1 MFMVKYFLIM
11 VGLFSVHS
19 FLLSQQAPQLVS
31 TLVNGCGSP
40 DGATEYMVVYS
51 GSTSFTASTTSINIQ
66 YSTST
71 VANLF
76 TITDTF
82 VAGGN
87 ATFVANL
94 NGLLNSCDFTFVNVN
109 PGSTLIPAGS
119 HILILND
126 DITSAID
133 FSAWCGQNLTNV
145 YVLFS
150 SDSSWPA
157 NGVFANA
164 SATNRLMRS
173 IINVTQTDFSYANN
187 WASNADGNYV
197 QWNDGGGAG
206 AVYSNYPN
214 CEPIDT
220 NSLPVSLLHFDVKQI
235 ANSICVEWATDSETG
250 NSHFTMFRSQ
260 KGYVWDELGMIS
272 GKGDSDKIER
282 YEYFDT
288 PLLGGR
294 YYYKLKQTDFNG
306 DFEYF
311 SLVMIDFVKKERPIE
326 VYPNPTTDF
335 ILVKSDVSIVK
346 AIFTNLHGQSVEL
359 VPKTTHHEFF
369 RFNIQRLNQGLYSV
383 LLFGTRGLLL
393 KKRIIVN

>member
-1 MFMVKYFLIM
+1 M
-11 VGLFSVHS
+11 VGLFSVHYV
-19 FLLSQQAPQLVS
+19 LPSQQAPQLVS

-82 VAGGN
+82 VSGGN

-94 NGLLNSCDFTFVNVN
+94 NGLLNTCDFTFVNVN
-109 PGSTLIPAGS
+109 PSSTLIPAGS

-173 IINVTQTDFSYANN
+173 VINVTQTDFSYANN

-214 CEPIDT
+214 CEPNNT
-220 NSLPVSLLHFDVKQI
+220 NSLPVSLLYFDITQTSDKVL
-235 ANSICVEWATDSETG
+235 VEWATDSEIG
-250 NSHFTMFRSQ
+250 NSHFTIYRSQ
-260 KGYVWDELGMIS
+260 NGYAWDELGMVS
-272 GKGDSDKIER
+272 GKGDSDKTVQ
-282 YEYFDT
+282 YEYSDR
-288 PLLGGR
+288 PPVSGR

-306 DFEYF
+306 AFEF
-311 SLVMIDFVKKERPIE
+311 FFLLRIDYLEEESPIKI
-326 VYPNPTTDF
+326 YPNPTTDF
-335 ILVKSDVSIVK
+335 ILVETDATIVM
-346 AIFTNLHGQSVEL
+346 AIFANLHGQSVEL
-359 VPKTTHHEFF
+359 TPVMSDCELTK
-369 RFNIQRLNQGLYSV
+369 FNVEELTRGLYSV
-383 LLFGTRGLLL
+383 LLFSDRGLLI
-393 KKRIIVN
+393 KRIIVIN